1 MSKEHEPLSVE
12 DFEPIAAARL
22 DPVARDYYRSGA
34 WGETTVAANRAA
46 WSGLWLR
53 PRSAVDVTAR
63 DPSTEL
69 LGSRMPAPLLVA
81 PTALHRMA
89 HEQGEVATA
98 RGASAAGVPMV
109 LSSLSTCTV
118 EDVAAATAAPL
129 WMQIYMSQD
138 RGFTRALAQ
147 RAQAA
152 GCRALM
158 LTVDTP
164 VWGVRER
171 DIRNHFR
178 VPEGMRMANLE
189 RPGMPTGH
197 AGRGI
202 GEALGWTIDAGL
214 TWRDLEMLRSAV
226 DVPILVKGVLR
237 GDDACRAIDHGAAG
251 VVVSNH
257 GGRQLDGA
265 LPTAWALPEVVAAV
279 AARVPVIVD
288 GGIRRGIDILRAI
301 ALGAAAVQVGRP
313 VLWGLAADGATGVER
328 VLRMLMD
335 EFSLA
340 MALAG
345 CPAISA
351 IGPDLIARIA
361 DGRVD
366 PAAAVAR

>member
-1 MSKEHEPLSVE
+1 
-12 DFEPIAAARL
+12 
-22 DPVARDYYRSGA
+22 
-34 WGETTVAANRAA
+34 
-46 WSGLWLR
+46 
-53 PRSAVDVTAR
+53 
-63 DPSTEL
+63 
-69 LGSRMPAPLLVA
+69 
-81 PTALHRMA
+81 
-89 HEQGEVATA
+89 
-98 RGASAAGVPMV
+98 
-109 LSSLSTCTV
+109 
-118 EDVAAATAAPL
+118 
-129 WMQIYMSQD
+129 
-138 RGFTRALAQ
+138 
-147 RAQAA
+147 
-152 GCRALM
+152 
-158 LTVDTP
+158 
-164 VWGVRER
+164 
-171 DIRNHFR
+171 
-178 VPEGMRMANLE
+178 MRMANLE